1 MTPAELNIHARAYAT
16 RQQARQEA
24 SQINLYSLSAL
35 IRTMIWSK
43 HPPSY
48 EKAYPKKNV
57 SGQQSDEELYAQVR
71 ALNALFGGKELS

>member
-1 MTPAELNIHARAYAT
+1 MTPAELNIYARAYAT
-16 RQQARQEA
+16 QQQARQEA

-57 SGQQSDEELYAQVR
+57 SSQQSDEELYAQVR